1 MQIMKTY
8 LAFISSIIIAYRAQ
22 MITMPVEDLS
32 SSDGNE
38 SIDLITLEDAKY
50 TVPIL
55 FGDPL

>member
-1 MQIMKTY
+1 MSAY
-8 LAFISSIIIAYRAQ
+8 LAFVSSIIISNRAQ
-22 MITMPVEDLS
+22 IITMPVADSFLS